1 MSKTVIRYFF
11 DFLDG
16 QENWLNQMAKRGYRL
31 KKCGMLTYTFD
42 QCKPEEYEYAV
53 EFVGDKAYSKI
64 KDYGVHLE
72 NMGFRTFSKNI
83 NLNYSYGKVRWR
95 PYAKGMGQ
103 IATSPGGYN
112 KELLILEKK
121 RDGSPFNLYT
131 NIQDKLDTYKQFRNA
146 YLWATFMMLSLTILT
161 FIPDVSSMS
170 ISMTW
175 AFRVILLIFSVLFMI
190 PTLKYGRRV
199 KKLKEESNIYN

>member
-16 QENWLNQMAKRGYRL
+16 QEKWLNQMAKRGYRL
-31 KKCGMLTYTFD
+31 KKCGVMTYTFD
-42 QCKPEEYEYAV
+42 QCEPEEYEYAV

-64 KDYGVHLE
+64 KDYHVHLE

-83 NLNYSYGKVRWR
+83 NLNFSYGKVRWR

-121 RDGSPFNLYT
+121 RDGTPFNLHS
-131 NIQDKLDTYKQFRNA
+131 NIQDKLETCKQIMYSYMWVVFI
-146 YLWATFMMLSLTILT
+146 MLLLITMT
-161 FIPDVSSMS
+161 FIPEMFSMS
-170 ISMTW
+170 FAMTW
-175 AFRVILLIFSVLFMI
+175 AFRAILFIFSILFTI
-190 PTLKYGRRV
+190 PTIKYWKRA